1 MAITTDLPILFI
13 FYLFFGQTFTDEEK
27 ILILPEIDMPT
38 LIDGTNCSGS
48 EQRLTDCD
56 FRFNRPFNCYLHQ
69 NDVVLQCLGRHDIYV
84 LLNIELNSY
93 CCWYVL
99 EPSIVF

>member
-1 MAITTDLPILFI
+1 MAITTDLPIL
-13 FYLFFGQTFTDEEK
+13 FTDEEK